1 MAQKPS
7 IPKGTSV
14 TGANNVTGRNAT
26 IIGQQAGVL
35 TEAFVRDLLAEKDKQ
50 IQTLLQLMAK

>member
-35 TEAFVRDLLAEKDKQ
+35 TEAFVRDLLAEKDRQ
-50 IQTLLQLMAK
+50 IDALLKIIGK